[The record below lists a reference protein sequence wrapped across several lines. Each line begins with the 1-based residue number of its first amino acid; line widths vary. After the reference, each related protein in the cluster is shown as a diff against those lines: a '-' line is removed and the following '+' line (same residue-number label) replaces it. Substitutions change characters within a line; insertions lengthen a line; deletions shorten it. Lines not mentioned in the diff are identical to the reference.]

1 MALPNRNQPSVYNSD
16 EEDNNL
22 LRNYVL
28 GEENDETNSNHE
40 IPVQENN
47 EENSNQNLVEN
58 SVHKC
63 ARCAKTFKLP
73 HHLKRHIEAVH
84 DKKKSFKCRVPS
96 CRKSFTEKANLKQ
109 HIEGVHQ
116 GKKPYNCEICNRSYT
131 KRHMK
136 AHKARTSEEMDGTLP
151 RIASSENT

>member
-63 ARCAKTFKLP
+63 DNCAKTFKLP